1 MIKLFTAIF
10 INLLAGA
17 AWGQL
22 IEQRYLMEDEP
33 ISVPMSP
40 YTTTTLSFP
49 GELDGIS
56 GAGFTSDY
64 EKKKGD
70 YLLEYA
76 PGTSF
81 LSIIPLS
88 EDVPP
93 RNLNIIYNGKTFV
106 FVPFIAKRARESWVA
121 LNLVTRPMK
130 NEKKGENKEVR
141 PFGKSKTKPLSDL
154 EKASPSRLIG
164 LMDSTKLLSATRAEE
179 RSRLLKL
186 MPHVEANL
194 MPNQRMHYGAY
205 AVSIDKVIRH
215 NKIDALCF
223 EVSVKNLSSRD
234 LLINPESFSVRVG
247 ASVFS
252 QVLSDI
258 DPKIAPQK
266 SAKGYFVIIGTGAG
280 KPNWLSP
287 SNRFQVSLDLIKSDG

>member
-1 MIKLFTAIF
+1 MLKLFTVIF
-10 INLLAGA
+10 INLLAGP

-22 IEQRYLMEDEP
+22 IEQRYLLEDEP

-49 GELDGIS
+49 SELEGIS

-76 PGTSF
+76 SGTSY
-81 LSIIPLS
+81 LSIIPLA

-121 LNLVTRPMK
+121 LNLVTRPVK

-141 PFGKSKTKPLSDL
+141 PFVKSKTKPLSDL

-164 LMDSTKLLSATRAEE
+164 LMDSTKLLSATRPEE

-186 MPHVEANL
+186 MPHIEANL

-215 NKIDALCF
+215 GKIDALCF
-223 EVSVKNLSSRD
+223 EISVKNLSSRD

-266 SAKGYFVIIGTGAG
+266 SAKGYFVIIGNGAG